1 MDRRLSAVLA
11 CLAFALSSVTA
22 ISVATTVY
30 SLIDDP
36 FLRLVF
42 AGAAVLLDAFKYLAW
57 PVAMRLI
64 NERLRLAAAG
74 LLFCSITLG
83 AVSGWATYDRLAGSI
98 SASNSLHD
106 ALSGARLAQL
116 SALIK
121 TDSDFLKTL
130 GEAESKTRADSST
143 LRDKGMVTK
152 AQELESAAYDRTD
165 TQRLAAMERIK
176 TNSLEIA
183 EIQATTTKASSIPAF
198 LATLLCAGFALSLEL
213 VPALILAILP
223 IQKPEVDQ
231 DKDVLESP
239 MIAIVTPDSAKN
251 LELVSNNGLLDTLLK
266 QATELPLHSKIKVKD
281 FATENRIGNLKAC
294 TIFKEAEALGAIKKT
309 RLGYL
314 TTPRLQKTELKEP
327 NLPSQAYG

>member
-1 MDRRLSAVLA
+1 MDRKLSAVLA

-22 ISVATTVY
+22 ISVAMTVY

-64 NERLRLAAAG
+64 NERLWLAAAG

-83 AVSGWATYDRLAGSI
+83 AVSGWSTYDRLVGSI
-98 SASNSLHD
+98 NSSNSRLE
-106 ALSGARLAQL
+106 ALSGARFVQL

-121 TDSDFLKTL
+121 TDSDFLENL
-130 GEAESKTRADSST
+130 DEADNKTRTDSST

-165 TQRLAAMERIK
+165 TQRRAAMERIK

-183 EIQATTTKASSIPAF
+183 EIQAATTKASSIPVL
-198 LATLLCAGFALSLEL
+198 LAAILCAGFALSLEL
-213 VPALILAILP
+213 VPALILVILP
-223 IQKPEVDQ
+223 NKAPRVVQ
-231 DKDVLESP
+231 DKHTPVLSTVV
-239 MIAIVTPDSAKN
+239 AAVQNTGQN
-251 LELVSNNGLLDTLLK
+251 YELMSNNSLLDALIK
-266 QATELPLHSKIKVKD
+266 QAAELPMHSKIKVKD
-281 FATENRIGNLKAC
+281 FAIENRVGNVKAC
-294 TIFKEAEALGAIKKT
+294 AAFKEAEILGAVMKT
-309 RLGYL
+309 RFGYQ
-314 TTPRLQKTELKEP
+314 TLQGSMGLASS
-327 NLPSQAYG
+327 PST

>member
-1 MDRRLSAVLA
+1 MDSRLSAVLA

-22 ISVATTVY
+22 ISVAMTVY

-64 NERLRLAAAG
+64 NERLWLAAAG

-83 AVSGWATYDRLAGSI
+83 AVSGWSTYDRLVGSI
-98 SASNSLHD
+98 NASHSLQE
-106 ALSGARLAQL
+106 ALAGARAAQL
-116 SALIK
+116 TALIK
-121 TDSDFLKTL
+121 TDSDFLENL
-130 GEAESKTRADSST
+130 GEAEKKTNSESSA

-176 TNSLEIA
+176 TNSQEIA
-183 EIQATTTKASSIPAF
+183 DIQAAVAKASSIPAL
-198 LATLLCAGFALSLEL
+198 LAALLCAGFALSLEL

-223 IQKPEVDQ
+223 SQKPEVI
-231 DKDVLESP
+231 KGEDVPESTTTVP
-239 MIAIVTPDSAKN
+239 AIPETAEN
-251 LELVSNNGLLDTLLK
+251 HELVSNNSLLETLLK
-266 QATELPLHSKIKVKD
+266 QASELPMHSKIKVKD
-281 FATENRIGNLKAC
+281 FAIENRVGNLKAC
-294 TIFKEAEALGAIKKT
+294 QAFKKAEELGVIKKT
-309 RLGYL
+309 RLGWVIAHTCPPICNQSGNSMHL
-314 TTPRLQKTELKEP
+314 
-327 NLPSQAYG
+327 